1 MQYCTLST
9 TPYFVG
15 LLMLRCAV
23 QLTIDILG
31 PTSASTLQA
40 KVDANQSATHTHA
53 QARQRHLRRS
63 SEYQIVNEMLEVDL
77 PAHLFFLISFILVI
91 LVVVVVVVFIM
102 IVFVLVVKDSKR
114 DQYTCEPPLIETV
127 LPSRTMV
134 DSVRVIT
141 RPRLSV

>member
-1 MQYCTLST
+1 
-9 TPYFVG
+9 
-15 LLMLRCAV
+15 MLRCAV

-91 LVVVVVVVFIM
+91 LVVVVVIFIM
-102 IVFVLVVKDSKR
+102 IVFIFVVKDSKR